1 VQSVFDYKKDSD
13 AGEFARQLGAVT
25 SLMLQVKNYRY
36 YPMACLLAWI
46 IPPIQLSQIKVFYA
60 DNGMPIG
67 YITWAW
73 LAPDVE
79 ARWIADPRAMLHIS
93 EWNEAE
99 SLWIMDFVAVPG
111 MGRMLLRHIREAFL
125 PDQSAAKSLRRRP
138 DGSTRHVTRWK
149 RKCG

>member
-1 VQSVFDYKKDSD
+1 MNHSVFDYKKNSE
-13 AGEFARQLGAVT
+13 AGEFTRQLGAVT

-46 IPPIQLSQIKVFYA
+46 IPPIQLSQLTIFYA
-60 DNGMPIG
+60 DNGTPIG

-79 ARWIADPRAMLHIS
+79 ASWIQDPNVMLHIS
-93 EWNEAE
+93 EWNEGE

-111 MGRMLLRHIREAFL
+111 MGRSLLRYVRDTFL
-125 PDQSAAKSLRRRP
+125 PDQRVAKSLRRRS
-138 DGSTRHVTRWK
+138 GRRAYRVTRWK
-149 RKCG
+149 R